1 MDLIFKRKSIMLSP
15 PFFCVCNC
23 NRSCIIFALEAAE
36 KIVSSAS
43 QISDAVFKR
52 VIASLVSDE

>member
-1 MDLIFKRKSIMLSP
+1 MMDLIFKRKSIMLSP

-43 QISDAVFKR
+43 QISAAVFKPT
-52 VIASLVSDE
+52 I